1 MTGKVWT
8 LISRPN
14 FSVPFQTHIISI
26 RLIFIFEISSFV
38 EVMQGGKFLGCENL
52 RFQFFFPIQFRG
64 EKTFKILKFSWVGK
78 NISHTSPVNGS
89 VTINFTG
96 SWIRPWEHIGDF
108 VSLIDCTN
116 QPCYEETFLGQTAF
130 WHLSVVFTFRRDYC
144 LQRVILNDLNLR

>member
-1 MTGKVWT
+1 M
-8 LISRPN
+8 
-14 FSVPFQTHIISI
+14 
-26 RLIFIFEISSFV
+26 

-96 SWIRPWEHIGDF
+96 SWIRP
-108 VSLIDCTN
+108 
-116 QPCYEETFLGQTAF
+116 
-130 WHLSVVFTFRRDYC
+130 
-144 LQRVILNDLNLR
+144 